1 MRGLLT
7 TQSQNCYREQIQKEM
22 LTRLSWKSRY
32 ARLYPSCS
40 GSQQHSHA
48 HSTQLPP
55 LSSEPGCVC
64 VFSSYYLINPPWLNI
79 LSVCSALQH
88 RPASCFQDTWEPS
101 SSSPSSPTSPT
112 APPLSCSSSAQCPLF
127 RRAGA
132 LHCTPADEAG
142 LPPHQKGSLS
152 GFLPPSTTLCAFISL
167 QLEVWKPRQKP
178 NSTSLFTKIKMR
190 HKRHQLKTIRN

>member
-48 HSTQLPP
+48 HTTQLPP

-64 VFSSYYLINPPWLNI
+64 VRTLTLQSKLCLINPPWLNI

-88 RPASCFQDTWEPS
+88 HPASCFQDTWEPS
-101 SSSPSSPTSPT
+101 SFSPSGTSPC
-112 APPLSCSSSAQCPLF
+112 ASPFFCSPSTQCPLF

-132 LHCTPADEAG
+132 QHCPPADEAC

-152 GFLPPSTTLCAFISL
+152 GFLPPGTT
-167 QLEVWKPRQKP
+167 
-178 NSTSLFTKIKMR
+178 
-190 HKRHQLKTIRN
+190 